1 MRCVIQSRGQRLD
14 DLQPFQF
21 AEKLLS
27 KAVSVKLNV
36 VTPTSRTVQLAPQRP
51 KKDAKAMEPDLNYI
65 LLLVINWIFY
75 PYKII
80 HINQS

>member
-1 MRCVIQSRGQRLD
+1 MFLKCSVRVD

-36 VTPTSRTVQLAPQRP
+36 VTPTSQTVQLAPSKNK
-51 KKDAKAMEPDLNYI
+51 KKDTKASPKFLGER
-65 LLLVINWIFY
+65 
-75 PYKII
+75 
-80 HINQS
+80 